1 METIAVGQLKAR
13 FAEVL
18 ATVRA
23 GGSVIV
29 SYGRKHENVAALVP
43 LDHLRQPEARQL
55 GTLAGRASVTFAD
68 DFAMTDEEFLGR

>member
-1 METIAVGQLKAR
+1 METIPVGQLKAR

-43 LDHLRQPEARQL
+43 LDQVRQPGRRQL
-55 GTLAGRASVTFAD
+55 GLLAGRASVEFAD
-68 DFAMTDEEFLGR
+68 DFAISDEEFLDA